1 MNNIEVETAALN
13 FAELAL
19 HTLIFLCY
27 LNSGKFIRLI
37 ISYNDSVDF
46 AIRYSTQISKFNLV
60 IASRVL
66 YG

>member
-19 HTLIFLCY
+19 HTLIFLFY

-37 ISYNDSVDF
+37 IS
-46 AIRYSTQISKFNLV
+46 
-60 IASRVL
+60 
-66 YG
+66 